1 MDQQKQIEE
10 LQKQV
15 KELSLEVNVLK
26 ELVDKNTDDREIREE
41 RKELH
46 KIRKRNLLMESALL
60 SAEDVMEILQISKN
74 TLTKYI
80 NDGALVPAGNAR
92 GMKRMFR
99 KVDIKK
105 SFAPE
110 LLTHYGSWDKVPDAF
125 IK

>member
-15 KELSLEVNVLK
+15 KELSLEVNSLR
-26 ELVDKNTDDREIREE
+26 ELVDKNTDDREIRKE

-46 KIRKRNLLMESALL
+46 KIRKRNLLMESPLL
-60 SAEDVMEILQISKN
+60 SADDVMEILQISKN

-80 NDGALVPAGNAR
+80 TDGALVPLGNAV
-92 GMKRMFR
+92 GMKRSFR
-99 KVDIKK
+99 KADIKK

-110 LLTHYGSWDKVPDAF
+110 LLAHYGEWDKVPDAF
-125 IK
+125 MK

>member
-80 NDGALVPAGNAR
+80 TDGALVPAGNAR

-110 LLTHYGSWDKVPDAF
+110 LLAHYGSWDKVPDAF